1 MATAKRI
8 TLPTEKDGATAA
20 LELIRRWGADAVRD
34 CDGTALPDDLLELG
48 LDVYST
54 ICLVRA
60 DEQWTRA
67 HPEYWPM
74 KYLSTNAVPAFGET
88 LEIPL
93 LERLHPLKYEIRADL
108 ATPRL
113 WQVMDRTG
121 DLPVP
126 HGEWVYDP
134 AAKSV
139 RILGA
144 CPGHLYSVSFLA
156 TVAWDTTSMYNH
168 LTNGWNRER
177 VRSVDPYHPE
187 VWNHLFD
194 YFDRWLADHPATTV
208 VRLTSLAYHF
218 DVDCDADCR
227 DVFRDWT
234 GYQECV
240 SLVALDDFEA
250 QFGYRLTPEDFVD
263 AGRCNA
269 AGRVPSPRWRD
280 WMSFV
285 QDFVVRFGRELCKR
299 THQAGKR
306 AAVFH
311 GDHWVGLEPF
321 TDNPARMGV
330 DIHIGAAEDGVALR
344 RVSDTPGA
352 ITKELRLYPY
362 FFPDVFCEGGNPL
375 PESRDGWL
383 KIRRALL
390 RRPVDR
396 IGWGG
401 YPSLALKFPAFC
413 DWIETLCG
421 QFREILETS
430 GGTPALDIPVRV
442 GVLNAWGAPRA
453 WINSF
458 GREQKFFEKRTDV
471 VEVAGSNLLECLSG
485 LPVSV
490 RFLALED
497 IREGVPEDVDVL
509 VNDGDSLTAWSGG
522 DLWSDGKIAASVRSF
537 VAEGGGF
544 IGCRG
549 PTACPAPDR
558 FFRLADVLGVDYEDG
573 RGIQNVPVPFSID
586 RTHPLAAAAAPA
598 GFGTAESF
606 VFPRTA
612 ATTVL
617 ASSGKHVLCAANG
630 YGKGRAVFLAALPYS
645 CENSRLLLRSLLWVA
660 GRESMRIPWLSD
672 NPAIDVAFFP
682 ATGRLVAVNSA
693 NAPQS
698 AAIELPDRSVQKILL
713 SPGGQKTI

>member
-1 MATAKRI
+1 M
-8 TLPTEKDGATAA
+8 PTEKGGAASA

-34 CDGTALPDDLLELG
+34 CDGTALPSELLELG

-60 DEQWTRA
+60 DEEWTRA

-74 KYLSTNAVPAFGET
+74 KYLSTTPAPAFGET

-93 LERLHPLKYEIRADL
+93 LERLHPLKYEIREDR
-108 ATPRL
+108 ATPSL

-121 DLPVP
+121 ELPVP
-126 HGEWVYDP
+126 HGKWVYDP
-134 AAKSV
+134 AKKAV
-139 RILGA
+139 RVLGA

-168 LTNGWNRER
+168 LTNGWTRER
-177 VRSVDPYHPE
+177 VRSVDPYYPE
-187 VWNHLFD
+187 VWNYLFE
-194 YFDRWLADHPATTV
+194 YFDNWLADHPQTTI

-218 DVDCDADCR
+218 NVDFDHDCR

-240 SLVALDDFEA
+240 SLKALDDFEA

-263 AGRCNA
+263 AGRNNA
-269 AGRVPSPRWRD
+269 TGGVPSARWRD

-285 QDFVVRFGRELCKR
+285 QRFVLRFGRELCQR
-299 THQAGKR
+299 VHRAGKR

-321 TDNPARMGV
+321 TDNPTKMGI
-330 DIHIGAAEDGVALR
+330 DLHIGAAEDGVALR
-344 RVSDTPGA
+344 RVSDTPGTMA
-352 ITKELRLYPY
+352 KELRLYPY
-362 FFPDVFCEGGNPL
+362 FFPDVFREGGDPL
-375 PESRDGWL
+375 TESRGDWL

-390 RRPVDR
+390 RRPIDR

-413 DWIETLCG
+413 DWIATLCD
-421 QFREILETS
+421 QFREILDTS

-442 GVLNAWGAPRA
+442 GVLNAWGTPRA

-458 GREQKFFEKRTDV
+458 GRDQKFFEKRTDV
-471 VEVAGSNLLECLSG
+471 VEVAGSNLLECLAR

-490 RFLALED
+490 RFIAMEE
-497 IREGVPEDVDVL
+497 IRDGVPSDIDVL
-509 VNDGDSLTAWSGG
+509 INDGDAFTAWSGG
-522 DLWSDGKIAASVRSF
+522 DLWGDERIASAVRSF
-537 VAEGGGF
+537 VAKGGGF

-549 PTACPAPDR
+549 PTADPTSDR

-573 RGIQNVPVPFSID
+573 RGIQNVPVSFSID
-586 RTHPLAAAAAPA
+586 RTHSLAASANSAN
-598 GFGTAESF
+598 FGIIESF
-606 VFPRTA
+606 VFPRTS

-617 ASSGKHVLCAANG
+617 ASAGKHILCSANV
-630 YGKGRAVFLAALPYS
+630 YGEGRSVYFASLPYS
-645 CENSRLLLRSLLWVA
+645 CSNSRLLLQSLVWAA
-660 GRESMRIPWLSD
+660 GRESERIPWMAD

-682 ATGRLVAVNSA
+682 TTGRMIAVNSS
-693 NAPQS
+693 NDTQS
-698 AAIELPDRSVQKILL
+698 GTITLPDGTERKVSLI
-713 SPGGQKTI
+713 PGGQVMA